1 MGRLGNRSM
10 IEVESLGHVVRLT
23 PEYLSVDLSEST
35 VRALRNLAGQRSDLR
50 EALESLLRWADF
62 PLIWV
67 RDIDSVSLEAVPTE
81 PGGEHMLKLL
91 ISARCRGGQ
100 RIYEIRL
107 GPDEAKMI
115 ASEIEGLIR
124 RGF

>member
-1 MGRLGNRSM
+1 M
-10 IEVESLGHVVRLT
+10 IEVESLGHIVRLT